1 MEMLLRVLSFL
12 ALNMLLHVHAQTG
25 FISIDCGVDE
35 DYIDNT
41 TKLFYSSDANFI
53 DSGENKNI
61 PYDFTSTIYEKQLTN
76 VRSFPKGVKNCYT
89 LPADQGKDNKY
100 LIRAVFMCGNVQ
112 EYNNQL
118 PEFKLYL
125 GVEEWDS
132 VTFNSSYNIVRREI
146 IYVPKTDEIYVCLVN
161 TDSGTPFI
169 SALEL
174 RPIDDSIYNK
184 TQSGSLVLF
193 NRYNFGSETSET
205 VRYGDDVLDR
215 IWGPYSWSSG
225 ESIKASYSSSGL
237 SENQF
242 KLPAKV
248 METAVKPVNG
258 TSLDFYLDGI
268 DSSQEFYV
276 YLHVAEIE
284 TLVQGQIREFT
295 VSVNKETIS
304 SAIQPRYMIADT
316 YFTQSSLSGSE
327 LNFSLS
333 QTNQSTLPPIMNALE
348 IYMIKEFVQLPTEQR
363 NVDAMKK
370 IKSVYQ
376 VTKSSWQGDPCLPRN
391 YSWDGLICSDNGYNA
406 PSITSLNLS
415 SSNLAGKIDKSFSNL
430 TSLQY
435 LDLSYNSLSGEVP
448 EFLSEMSSLKTL
460 NLSGNKLTGSVP
472 SALLTKSN
480 DGTLSLSLDGNP
492 DLCKTNSCN
501 TKTKKKNS
509 VVVPVVASIA
519 SVVVLLGAIFAVYWR
534 FIGGGRCGKPAG
546 VKPNDRDN
554 VSQLEFQK
562 PDVPNEEEN
571 WDSELEEIQKEVIE
585 TSGKL
590 EARKQRLSYSEVK
603 RITNNFEK
611 VIGKGG
617 SGLVYNGRLSNDI
630 KVAVKKLSPSLHQ
643 AFEQFQNEA
652 QLLSTIH
659 HRNLVSL
666 IGYCDEGSNML
677 LIYEYMANGNL
688 KEHISGKNGSVLS
701 WEQRVQIAIEA
712 AQALEYLHDGCN
724 PSIIHRD
731 VKAANILLNEKMQA
745 KVADFGWSR
754 SMPSENQSHV
764 SATFVVGTS
773 GYLDPE
779 YNRTGKL
786 TKESD
791 VYSFGIVLLELISG
805 RSAKIEDNRSI
816 LDWFYPVFESGKLE
830 DIVDPRLQGIFSTN
844 SAWRAVETA
853 NSCIPLRSI
862 ERQTMSYVVNEL
874 KECLKLLEMSSPS
887 NTGVTITRPIGTET
901 GPQAR

>member
-1 MEMLLRVLSFL
+1 MNENR
-12 ALNMLLHVHAQTG
+12 G

-225 ESIKASYSSSGL
+225 ESIKAPYSSSGL

-295 VSVNKETIS
+295 VSVNKKAIS

-348 IYMIKEFVQLPTEQR
+348 IYMIKEFVQLSTEQR

-435 LDLSYNSLSGEVP
+435 LDLSYNSLNGEVP

-472 SALLTKSN
+472 SALLAKSN

-534 FIGGGRCGKPAG
+534 FIGGGRRGKPAG

-585 TSGKL
+585 TNGKL

-617 SGLVYNGRLSNDI
+617 SGLVYNGRLSNGI
-630 KVAVKKLSPSLHQ
+630 EVAVKKLSPSLHQ

-652 QLLSTIH
+652 
-659 HRNLVSL
+659 R
-666 IGYCDEGSNML
+666 YCDEGSNML

-830 DIVDPRLQGIFSTN
+830 DIVDPRLQGIFSIN
-844 SAWRAVETA
+844 SAWKAVETA
-853 NSCIPLRSI
+853 NSCIPFRST

-874 KECLKLLEMSSPS
+874 KECLKLIEMSSPS
-887 NTGVTITRPIGTET
+887 NTEITVTRPIGTET

>member
-184 TQSGSLVLF
+184 THLDRWCFLTVSLLNIF
-193 NRYNFGSETSET
+193 NFST
-205 VRYGDDVLDR
+205 RYGDDVLDR

-225 ESIKASYSSSGL
+225 ESIKAPYSSSGL

-295 VSVNKETIS
+295 VSVNKKAIS

-316 YFTQSSLSGSE
+316 YFTQSSLSG
-327 LNFSLS
+327 
-333 QTNQSTLPPIMNALE
+333 I
-348 IYMIKEFVQLPTEQR
+348 
-363 NVDAMKK
+363 DAMKK

-435 LDLSYNSLSGEVP
+435 CKDLSYNSLNGEVP

-472 SALLTKSN
+472 SALLAKSN

-534 FIGGGRCGKPAG
+534 FIGGGRRGKPAG

-585 TSGKL
+585 TNGKL
-590 EARKQRLSYSEVK
+590 EARKQRLSYS
-603 RITNNFEK
+603 
-611 VIGKGG
+611 
-617 SGLVYNGRLSNDI
+617 
-630 KVAVKKLSPSLHQ
+630 
-643 AFEQFQNEA
+643 EA

-830 DIVDPRLQGIFSTN
+830 DIVDPRLQGIFSIN
-844 SAWRAVETA
+844 SAWKAVETA
-853 NSCIPLRSI
+853 NSCIPFRST

-874 KECLKLLEMSSPS
+874 KECLKLIEMSSPS
-887 NTGVTITRPIGTET
+887 NTEITVTRPIGTET
-901 GPQAR
+901 VLKQGRNID

>member
-225 ESIKASYSSSGL
+225 ESIKAPYSSSGL

-295 VSVNKETIS
+295 VSVNKKAIS
-304 SAIQPRYMIADT
+304 SAIQPR
-316 YFTQSSLSGSE
+316 
-327 LNFSLS
+327 
-333 QTNQSTLPPIMNALE
+333 
-348 IYMIKEFVQLPTEQR
+348 
-363 NVDAMKK
+363 
-370 IKSVYQ
+370 
-376 VTKSSWQGDPCLPRN
+376 
-391 YSWDGLICSDNGYNA
+391 
-406 PSITSLNLS
+406 
-415 SSNLAGKIDKSFSNL
+415 
-430 TSLQY
+430 
-435 LDLSYNSLSGEVP
+435 DLSYNSLNGEVP

-472 SALLTKSN
+472 SALLAKSN

-534 FIGGGRCGKPAG
+534 FIGGGRRGKPAG

-585 TSGKL
+585 TNGKL

-603 RITNNFEK
+603 RITNNFGE

-617 SGLVYNGRLSNDI
+617 SGLVYNGRLSNGI
-630 KVAVKKLSPSLHQ
+630 KVAVKKLSPSLNL

-754 SMPSENQSHV
+754 SMPSESQSHV

-779 YNRTGKL
+779 YNKTGKL

-805 RSAKIEDNRSI
+805 RSAKIEDNLSI